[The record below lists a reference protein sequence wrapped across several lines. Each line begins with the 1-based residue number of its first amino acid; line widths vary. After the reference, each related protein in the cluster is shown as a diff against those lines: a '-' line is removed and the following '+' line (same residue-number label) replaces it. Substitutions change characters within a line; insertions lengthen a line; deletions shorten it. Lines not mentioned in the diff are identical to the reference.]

1 MMDNLSPDKRT
12 RIMSSIRSKNTR
24 PEIVVRKILY
34 GKGVRFRIH
43 AKDLP
48 GKPDIVIR
56 KYKLAIQVN
65 GCFWH
70 QHSGCH
76 ENRIPDSNKKFWK
89 DKLKRNVDRDKKNH
103 ALLIKEGFKVFYFW
117 ECEIKSE
124 PLLRRNI
131 NNFLKELNLRNKTG

>member
-1 MMDNLSPDKRT
+1 MDNLSSDKRKK
-12 RIMSSIRSKNTR
+12 IMSSIRSKNTK
-24 PEIVVRKILY
+24 PEMFVRKVLH
-34 GKGVRFRIH
+34 GKGIRFRIH

-70 QHSGCH
+70 QHSGCQ
-76 ENRIPDSNKKFWK
+76 ENRIPNSNKKFWK

-103 ALLIKEGFKVFYFW
+103 ALLTKDGFKVFYFW
-117 ECEIKSE
+117 ECEIKNE
-124 PLLRRNI
+124 RLLENKA
-131 NNFLKELNLRNKTG
+131 NQFLKELNRRNKKG